1 MRRLVL
7 PSTCI
12 LLALCGPAAAEVSRP
27 NTDQLPMPGEA
38 EAERLNADERFLAA
52 VRSANT
58 AYQLRLELLHQERIE
73 AMSVLGRL
81 DDHTAIAWVV
91 PYLDADI
98 YGPRTLHAA
107 ITALA
112 RLDAISAT
120 PHLRKLSEHEN
131 IQVKT
136 AAINALTILDQ
147 MTAREYREEADD
159 EDPTLRAVGV
169 VQSGVERDQEASKV
183 LIAALQRDPRDHI
196 RRMAAISLTKL
207 GNRGAGEHLA
217 RALTDA
223 DALVRRYAAEGLAK
237 LDYGPGIPYLIFAL
251 EANVAG
257 KHIHQAL
264 VELTGQDFG
273 YEPGAN
279 VLERQRAV
287 ERGFDWWTD
296 NRDRFQ

>member
-58 AYQLRLELLHQERIE
+58 AYQLRLELLHQQLSSGDPEERIE

-112 RLDAISAT
+112 RLDALSAT
-120 PHLRKLSEHEN
+120 PHLRK
-131 IQVKT
+131 
-136 AAINALTILDQ
+136 
-147 MTAREYREEADD
+147 
-159 EDPTLRAVGV
+159 
-169 VQSGVERDQEASKV
+169 
-183 LIAALQRDPRDHI
+183 
-196 RRMAAISLTKL
+196 
-207 GNRGAGEHLA
+207 
-217 RALTDA
+217 
-223 DALVRRYAAEGLAK
+223 
-237 LDYGPGIPYLIFAL
+237 
-251 EANVAG
+251 
-257 KHIHQAL
+257 
-264 VELTGQDFG
+264 
-273 YEPGAN
+273 
-279 VLERQRAV
+279 
-287 ERGFDWWTD
+287 
-296 NRDRFQ
+296 